1 MISLHI
7 ASHIDLLLSLRD
19 FHGVLN
25 ALKKFDRDRNF
36 FISHAF
42 VQHGVKQGNMEA
54 KVVCLGGE
62 AKYVATQRRHLP
74 AGVAEDYL
82 QFANEVI
89 ADLIMKCPCAILDG
103 VVRVDIMKLSTG
115 ELVVNEVESLEADT
129 PGKSRN
135 ENLTDIHMILAPP

>member
-1 MISLHI
+1 MKIKGNALFLHI

-62 AKYVATQRRHLP
+62 AKYS
-74 AGVAEDYL
+74 G
-82 QFANEVI
+82 
-89 ADLIMKCPCAILDG
+89 
-103 VVRVDIMKLSTG
+103 
-115 ELVVNEVESLEADT
+115 
-129 PGKSRN
+129 
-135 ENLTDIHMILAPP
+135 